1 MAKTIEEIIKVDS
14 HFEEI
19 NEIEIIEIFCGFN
32 DAEEKIIFSGKV
44 SDLPDSLKNLR
55 YTRAKCEGGKL
66 VIKYTDHKSFEG
78 KQIQR
83 QMQTF
88 LQI

>member
-19 NEIEIIEIFCGFN
+19 NEIEVIEIFCGFN

-44 SDLPDSLKNLR
+44 SDLPDNLKNLR
-55 YTRAKCEGGKL
+55 YTKAKCEGGKL

-78 KQIQR
+78 KKIQ
-83 QMQTF
+83 QQ
-88 LQI
+88 LQVQL